1 METLKRLFECFP
13 KPPAGR
19 SPGKACLIG
28 LLFGGIGLGIYL
40 RNIVDLLLPLALYV
54 AVVVKF
60 GDIGVLGSAVLVGL
74 YGYLRVHVAESAEV
88 APRPE
93 PERHAGQRP

>member
-1 METLKRLFECFP
+1 MEFIKSVFDLFP

-19 SPGKACLIG
+19 SPGKTCLIG

-54 AVVVKF
+54 AAVVKF
-60 GDIGVLGSAVLVGL
+60 GEIGVLGSAVLVAL
-74 YGYLRVHVAESAEV
+74 YGYLRVHLAESAGA

-93 PERHAGQRP
+93 PERPATQRL